1 MNEHFRERIRNRYM
15 QETWFFED
23 GVDEQPVPNPNVE
36 HLWWVRSSDS
46 EHGDWAE
53 TRWPRVTLAI
63 VRAKTWEE
71 VWEKMGF
78 QPYGHQAL
86 VVLPSEVKAILKDEN
101 ERIRKLQDQIDEIA
115 LVRRNI
121 LEETNYG

>member
-1 MNEHFRERIRNRYM
+1 MNDHFRERIRNRYM

-23 GVDEQPVPNPNVE
+23 GVDEKPEPNPNVE

-53 TRWPRVTLAI
+53 TRYPRVALAI

-101 ERIRKLQDQIDEIA
+101 ERIRKLQIEIDEIE
-115 LVRRNI
+115 LVRRNLRKI
-121 LEETNYG
+121 TKVR

>member
-23 GVDEQPVPNPNVE
+23 GVDKQPVPNPNVE

-53 TRWPRVTLAI
+53 TRYPRVTLAI

-86 VVLPSEVKAILKDEN
+86 VVLPSEVKAILKDED
-101 ERIRKLQDQIDEIA
+101 ERIRKLQDQIDEID
-115 LVRRNI
+115 LVRHNLRKF
-121 LEETNYG
+121 TKVR

>member
-1 MNEHFRERIRNRYM
+1 MNDHFRERIRNRYM
-15 QETWFFED
+15 QETWFFKD

-53 TRWPRVTLAI
+53 TRYPRVTLAI

-78 QPYGHQAL
+78 SPYGHQAL
-86 VVLPSEVKAILKDEN
+86 VVLPSEVKAILRDED
-101 ERIRKLQDQIDEIA
+101 ERVRVLQNSIDEIE
-115 LVRRNI
+115 LVRRN
-121 LEETNYG
+121 LRKFTKVR